1 VTPTQVSPLE
11 DTRSPRASP
20 LGGAL
25 VLGAA
30 MLVLAMLGPGRGNLH
45 LAVVPWT
52 AAFLALL
59 HLWRRH
65 GAWLERP
72 VILLVGALLLRILFL
87 LPIQDL
93 SDDIF
98 RYVWDGWLGIHGV
111 PPYRYTPDDPA
122 LAPFQGDLLF
132 RSMNSP
138 GWHSVYPPLSQL
150 VFLWGGWVHEVL
162 GWPASGRA
170 IRVGFTLLE
179 FAGVLAIWKALGASG
194 PRLRAPLVL
203 YAWNPL
209 VLVAVAGS
217 GHSEGGL
224 VLGVGLLAWGL
235 AIRRGWLAWM
245 GLALAVLSKGI
256 PVLLAPLLWR
266 SLGAR
271 TDARERDR
279 VLAMLP
285 AGLLALLLS
294 LPFLRI
300 SDLGLVWGSTQ
311 LYVSLFEFNAG
322 LYALLREGGWRI
334 LGMETRAWLGPALR
348 WTAVGAAFWIGLRR
362 SAGSVERFAA
372 GSVLI
377 LSIYLVTA
385 TTVHPW
391 YLLWV
396 LPFLALTPTG
406 RGPWMWG
413 AWAAFLT
420 YFFYRGIPAAPLST
434 IFWGGMAAIALNAER
449 ERVFRPLRKTAGRRK
464 ARWMAPW
471 IRGSSLVDVG
481 GGEGHVARALAPH
494 LQGGQIL
501 VLDPQP
507 GRAGRPDAAGS
518 GSAGVGSA
526 GMRTVRGDAGGLPLP
541 DGSVDTV
548 LLSFVLH
555 HTDDAERAL
564 GEALRVARQRVV
576 ILESVYRGPRGG
588 WEQRTL
594 AWADRW
600 VNAGRGEGQMGRT
613 EVPLRHR
620 PSAEWTGM
628 AERLGAHIVRADR
641 PRGSVHRV
649 LRLVLEPPDRV
660 LPPEKDLPPS
670 ERAAQA
676 PEELGAQAGE

>member
-1 VTPTQVSPLE
+1 VTPAQVSPFE
-11 DTRSPRASP
+11 DTLSPRASP
-20 LGGAL
+20 VGGAL

-30 MLVLAMLGPGRGNLH
+30 MLALAMLGPGRGNLH
-45 LAVVPWT
+45 FAVVPWT

-72 VILLVGALLLRILFL
+72 LILLGGALLLRILFL

-132 RSMNSP
+132 RRMNSP

-150 VFLWGGWVHEVL
+150 VFLWGGWVHELL

-179 FAGVLAIWKALGASG
+179 FAGVLAIWRALGASG
-194 PRLRAPLVL
+194 SRVRAPLVL

-217 GHSEGGL
+217 GHSEGGM
-224 VLGVGLLAWGL
+224 VLGVGLLFWGL
-235 AIRRGWLAWM
+235 ALRRGWLAWM

-256 PVLLAPLLWR
+256 PILLAPLLWR
-266 SLGAR
+266 ALGAR
-271 TDARERDR
+271 TDARGRDR
-279 VLAMLP
+279 VLEMLA

-294 LPFLRI
+294 FPFLRL
-300 SDLGLVWGSTQ
+300 SDLGLVWESTQ
-311 LYVSLFEFNAG
+311 LYVRLFEFNAG

-449 ERVFRPLRKTAGRRK
+449 ERVFQPLRKTAGRRK
-464 ARWMAPW
+464 ARWVAPW
-471 IRGSSLVDVG
+471 IRGSNLLDVG

-494 LQGGQIL
+494 LQGGRVL

-507 GRAGRPDAAGS
+507 GGAGPPGAAGT
-518 GSAGVGSA
+518 G
-526 GMRTVRGDAGGLPLP
+526 TVRGDAGDLPFP

-555 HTDDAERAL
+555 HTPDAERAL
-564 GEALRVARQRVV
+564 AEALRVAGQRVIV
-576 ILESVYRGPRGG
+576 LESVYRGPRGG

-594 AWADRW
+594 AWVDGW
-600 VNAGRGEGQMGRT
+600 VNAGRGEGQMGSA
-613 EVPLRHR
+613 EAPLRHR
-620 PSAEWTGM
+620 PSAEWAKM
-628 AERLGAHIVRADR
+628 AERLGADIIRADR

-649 LRLVLEPPDRV
+649 LRLVLEPRTRPV
-660 LPPEKDLPPS
+660 PPARNVAGS

-676 PEELGAQAGE
+676 AEELGAQSGE